1 MKVIKGGI
9 KMVEYKKYHPE
20 DPSVITRY
28 TGIRTFMKLPYIK
41 DDLNGADFAIIGIA
55 CDGGTTFRSGAA
67 FGPSAIREMSIMLR
81 NYNINLDIDIFE
93 YLSGV
98 DYGDANTNP
107 CSLQASLDATEQI
120 YDEVVS
126 QGVLP
131 IGLGGDHAVTLG
143 ELRSVAKK
151 HGPVALVQ
159 FDSHPDTYDVENGS
173 KLTHGTIFR
182 RGVEE
187 GIIDA
192 KHSIQVGIR
201 GVFDQNT
208 IAESEGLGY
217 TVITAAQMH
226 DKGLDWTAQRI
237 LEVVGDTKTHLTFD
251 IDFFDPAYAP
261 GTGTVEVGGFTSF
274 EGIKLMR
281 NIKDINFVSFDV
293 VEVLPSFDPTQIT
306 AYLAG
311 SVVHEFLAI
320 LASKKREAGKR

>member
-1 MKVIKGGI
+1 MMKVYRKF
-9 KMVEYKKYHPE
+9 HPE
-20 DPSVITRY
+20 DPSIITRY
-28 TGIRTFMKLPYIK
+28 TGIRTFMKLPFVK
-41 DDLNGADFAIIGIA
+41 GDLSGADVAVIGIP

-93 YLSGV
+93 YLSAV

-107 CSLQASLDATEQI
+107 CSLQASLDATEEIFSCAIQ
-120 YDEVVS
+120 
-126 QGVLP
+126 QGAVT
-131 IGLGGDHAVTLG
+131 IGLGGDHSVTLG

-192 KHSIQVGIR
+192 AHSVQVGIR
-201 GVFDQNT
+201 GVFDQDT
-208 IAESEGLGY
+208 IQESESLGY
-217 TVITAAQMH
+217 TVITAAMMKE
-226 DKGLDWTAQRI
+226 KGLDWTAQKM
-237 LEVVGDTKTHLTFD
+237 LEIVGDANVHLTYD

-261 GTGTVEVGGFTSF
+261 GTGTIEVGGFTSY
-274 EGIKLMR
+274 EGIKLLRDIR
-281 NIKDINFVSFDV
+281 NMNFVSSDV
-293 VEVLPSFDPTQIT
+293 VEVLPAFDPTQTT

-311 SVVHEFLAI
+311 NVVQEFMAI
-320 LASKKREAGKR
+320 LADKNRKSGK

>member
-1 MKVIKGGI
+1 MPT
-9 KMVEYKKYHPE
+9 YRKYHPE

-28 TGIRTFMKLPYIK
+28 TGIRTFMKLPYVK
-41 DDLNGADFAIIGIA
+41 GDLTGADFAIIGIA

-67 FGPSAIREMSIMLR
+67 FGPAAIREMSIMLR

-107 CSLQASLDATEQI
+107 CSLEASLEATEAI
-120 YDEVVS
+120 VSEVVN
-126 QGVLP
+126 QGILP
-131 IGLGGDHAVTLG
+131 ISLGGDHSVTLG
-143 ELRSVAKK
+143 ELRAVAKK
-151 HGPVALVQ
+151 HGPLALVQ
-159 FDSHPDTYDVENGS
+159 FDSHPDTYDIENGS
-173 KLTHGTIFR
+173 LLTHGTIFR

-192 KHSIQVGIR
+192 KHSVQVGIR

-208 IAESEGLGY
+208 IAESEALGY
-217 TVITAAQMH
+217 TVITAAMMRE
-226 DKGLDWTAQRI
+226 KGLEWTAKKM
-237 LEVVGDTKTHLTFD
+237 LKTVGDTKAHVTYD

-261 GTGTVEVGGFTSF
+261 GTGTIEVGGFTSF
-274 EGIKLMR
+274 EGIKLLR
-281 NIKDINFVSFDV
+281 DIRSMNFVSFDV

-320 LASKKREAGKR
+320 IADKNARVKQIAR